1 MQAPVLYSVS
11 VLYYATAT
19 AHADQFRFLFFW
31 KGGDSGWA
39 VIPAGSSRPAATS
52 FAPKAAF

>member
-1 MQAPVLYSVS
+1 MQQQQPTQVNSTS
-11 VLYYATAT
+11 
-19 AHADQFRFLFFW
+19 FFW

-39 VIPAGSSRPAATS
+39 VIPAGSRPAATS